1 MWCAQL
7 PALFVVVVKEC
18 WSVKTINRTGGEEGV
33 VRGWS
38 SRPALPE
45 SADPACESSRPP
57 IWAGPHKTK
66 TSLPLC
72 GVERSFLYIG
82 RTAPQAS
89 VNTLAMIFQPSRPFF
104 RAWKS
109 TQTVL
114 TAEKMSCPQQSAE
127 ICARCPDSGADF
139 CECKQRLR
147 AVHSAPRGCALPGS
161 AV

>member
-1 MWCAQL
+1 MCTTSGAGCSDYKKML
-7 PALFVVVVKEC
+7 DRK
-18 WSVKTINRTGGEEGV
+18 KTIHGTGWEEGV
-33 VRGWS
+33 VRWWS
-38 SRPALPE
+38 SRPILHE

-57 IWAGPHKTK
+57 VWAGPHKRKDLSEPFAGGKAFFVYQGT
-66 TSLPLC
+66 
-72 GVERSFLYIG
+72 E
-82 RTAPQAS
+82 PQAS

-114 TAEKMSCPQQSAE
+114 TAEKMSCPQQSAG

-147 AVHSAPRGCALPGS
+147 AVHSAPRGCAFPGS

>member
-1 MWCAQL
+1 MCTTSSAVCGGYKRML
-7 PALFVVVVKEC
+7 ERKKRHTEPAGKKE
-18 WSVKTINRTGGEEGV
+18 WSDGGQAVSSCLNR
-33 VRGWS
+33 RGY
-38 SRPALPE
+38 
-45 SADPACESSRPP
+45 SRPP
-57 IWAGPHKTK
+57 VWAGPHKRKDLSEPFAGGKAFFVYQGT
-66 TSLPLC
+66 
-72 GVERSFLYIG
+72 E
-82 RTAPQAS
+82 PQAS

-114 TAEKMSCPQQSAE
+114 TAEKMSCPQQSAG

-147 AVHSAPRGCALPGS
+147 AVHSAPRGCAFPGS